1 MNDAQDNVFHSSVC
15 VLGNYSE
22 AKIIEGKKK
31 CNRLFGNLNAK

>member
-22 AKIIEGKKK
+22 AKIIEGKK
-31 CNRLFGNLNAK
+31 NVIDFLVI